1 MPKARFPP
9 LSNQSLRRMRQAT
22 LRLKTCAGPIEIQA
36 HYGQD
41 ALTQQWLCPMRE
53 RWELAPRQA
62 MSPVLEDRLC
72 FTATLTGS
80 YEAAAQLAEKWGAST
95 TDSTIHQHVQKL
107 GERAE
112 RDAEQI
118 RQRLLEPETRA
129 EAVTES
135 TRLLPDEFDLVIMM
149 DGWMARDRGPEWG
162 LKPAETQAE
171 RVAWREMKT
180 ALVFRLDQRGRTQ
193 SGRHVLTEK
202 FVDVACADPFV
213 FGQRLYALAL
223 RCGLHQARRVYVVAN
238 GAVWIWNLVEER
250 FGAVTGVLD
259 FYHASEHLW
268 ALGRELFDTD
278 DAVRRWVEPLLHQL
292 RHGEEAAVLQ
302 KLNQTLGQAR
312 RTTSASL
319 AMVERE
325 THYFQNHRDHL
336 HYAAREQEGA
346 PIGSGAMESVCRQFQ
361 TRFKGAGKFWS
372 ESGRERLMAL
382 DVARRNHEWEFGRWN
397 QMAA

>member
-9 LSNQSLRRMRQAT
+9 LSQLPLKHQRET
-22 LRLKTCAGPIEIQA
+22 VLRLDTCAGPLEIQA
-36 HYGQD
+36 RYGQD
-41 ALTQQWLCPMRE
+41 PVSRQWNCPMRE
-53 RWELAPRQA
+53 RWGVGANQR

-80 YEAAAQLAEKWGAST
+80 YEAAAQLAQKWGVTT

-129 EAVTES
+129 EAAAES
-135 TRLLPDEFDLVIMM
+135 GRFLPDEFDLVIMI
-149 DGWMARDRGPEWG
+149 DGWMARDRGAQWG
-162 LKPAETQAE
+162 LKPAETQGE
-171 RVAWREMKT
+171 RVAWHEMKT

-193 SGRHVLTEK
+193 SGRHVLIEK
-202 FVDVACADPFV
+202 FVDTVCADPFV

-223 RCGLHQARRVYVVAN
+223 RCGLHQARRVYVVAD

-268 ALGRELFDTD
+268 TFGLELFPDEK
-278 DAVRRWVEPLLHQL
+278 AVRGWVEPLLHQL
-292 RHGEEAAVLQ
+292 RHGEENAVLR
-302 KLNQTLGQAR
+302 KLDRTLAQAR
-312 RTTSASL
+312 RMASPSL
-319 AMVERE
+319 ATVERE

-336 HYAAREQEGA
+336 HYAAREREGA

-372 ESGRERLMAL
+372 ESGKRNLAAL
-382 DVARRNHEWEFGRWN
+382 DVARRNHEWECERW
-397 QMAA
+397 QKAA

>member
-1 MPKARFPP
+1 MFSP
-9 LSNQSLRRMRQAT
+9 LSNQSLTKKRERSLT
-22 LRLKTCAGPIEIQA
+22 LETCVGTVRICVP
-36 HYGQD
+36 YGKD
-41 ALTQQWLCPMRE
+41 PRDERWGCPMRE
-53 RWELAPRQA
+53 RWGLAPHQR

-72 FTATLTGS
+72 FTATQTGS
-80 YEAAAQLAEKWGAST
+80 YEAAARVAQKWGAST
-95 TDSTIHQHVQKL
+95 TDSTIHLHVQEA
-107 GERAE
+107 GQRAE
-112 RDAEQI
+112 FCAEQV

-129 EAVTES
+129 EAVAES
-135 TRLLPDEFDLVIMM
+135 GRSLPTEFDLVIMM

-162 LKPAETQAE
+162 LKPVEKEAE

-193 SGRHVLTEK
+193 TGRHILIEK
-202 FVDVACADPFV
+202 FVDTVCADPFV

-223 RCGLHQARRVYVVAN
+223 RCGLHQARRVYVIAD

-278 DAVRRWVEPLLHQL
+278 DSVRRWVEPLLHQL
-292 RHGEEAAVLQ
+292 RHGEENAVLR
-302 KLNQTLGQAR
+302 KLERMLAQAR
-312 RTTSASL
+312 RNNAPTFGAL
-319 AMVERE
+319 ERT
-325 THYFQNHRDHL
+325 THYFENHRDHL

-346 PIGSGAMESVCRQFQ
+346 PIGSGAMESACRQFQ

-372 ESGRERLMAL
+372 ESGKRNLAAL
-382 DVARRNHEWEFGRWN
+382 DVAQRNHEWEWEQWRC
-397 QMAA
+397 AA